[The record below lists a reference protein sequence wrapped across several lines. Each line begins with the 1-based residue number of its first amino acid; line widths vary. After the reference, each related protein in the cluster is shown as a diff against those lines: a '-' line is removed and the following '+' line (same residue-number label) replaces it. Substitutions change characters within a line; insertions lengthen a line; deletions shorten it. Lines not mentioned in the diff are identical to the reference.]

1 MRVIPQLA
9 ECLTKLQLHVSLP
22 CSWAPQQRDAWE
34 GEATRCPRPYAT
46 KFSFFSKE
54 LQLGL
59 WLLNKVTS
67 WLCFLHQGG
76 ENRSSEQEGQWDQL
90 ISLFTM
96 SLNLHGINHLRENIK
111 VVSQYRK
118 YSRQL
123 FFQVFTVHCI
133 KFLLKPW
140 AFLLKS
146 SPPSSVQIVF

>member
-1 MRVIPQLA
+1 MRVIPQFE

-22 CSWAPQQRDAWE
+22 CSWAPQRRDAWK

-46 KFSFFSKE
+46 KFSFFFSFSSFFSNE

-59 WLLNKVTS
+59 WLLHKVTS
-67 WLCFLHQGG
+67 CLCFLHQGG

-118 YSRQL
+118 CSRQL
-123 FFQVFTVHCI
+123 FFQVFI
-133 KFLLKPW
+133 
-140 AFLLKS
+140 AS
-146 SPPSSVQIVF
+146 SSS